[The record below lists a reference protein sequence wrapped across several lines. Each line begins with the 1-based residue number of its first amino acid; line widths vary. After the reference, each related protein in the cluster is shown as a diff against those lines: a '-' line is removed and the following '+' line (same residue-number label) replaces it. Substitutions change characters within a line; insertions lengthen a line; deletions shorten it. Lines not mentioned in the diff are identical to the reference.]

1 MNQNGV
7 SDDNNEI
14 NFNILNDVNLSS
26 NKYEYTYENY
36 IIIFDIQN
44 NNLMIEIQNKL
55 NSEKYKNHYTQNELI
70 EINKIF
76 SMFDNIEESIKEIEL
91 NKNNF
96 SINISDNLCI
106 LTIKIDTNELPK
118 NKISDTII
126 FKIPLIELKLEKN
139 NSNMSQIN
147 KNLKCLKIENNISIE
162 SINNASP
169 RDSIKFNNNNNNTNI
184 DNIQILMAKIDKLS
198 QENKEIKERLN
209 VLEENNNKLINLIK
223 ESRINLLKE
232 KNNSDNPLLISP
244 NKKNDN
250 IKFNFGNNP
259 DFDFLSFSFQNDSQN
274 DKSNILKN
282 LYSNFLKNKK
292 KSKDKIEDE
301 LFNKINKNEST
312 EKNAIYKPGRKK
324 SNFSK
329 NSEDNYFYSNKE
341 DVDIIDDVGFFK
353 NYKLTITPSSE
364 NLIRNNQEEKNI
376 MCLDELEEERKNPMR
391 KNESNGNEDD
401 WSVNKSY
408 NMVGVTCLKD
418 KNKNKKMENFNLI
431 GNNMPKKESNDENE
445 YLF

>member
-76 SMFDNIEESIKEIEL
+76 SMFDNVEESIKEIEL

-96 SINISDNLCI
+96 SINISNNLCI

-126 FKIPLIELKLEKN
+126 FKIPLIELKLEKK

-169 RDSIKFNNNNNNTNI
+169 RDSIKFNNNTNA

-431 GNNMPKKESNDENE
+431 GNNIPKKESNDENE

>member
-126 FKIPLIELKLEKN
+126 FKIPLIELKPEKN

-169 RDSIKFNNNNNNTNI
+169 RDSIKFNNNTNA

-431 GNNMPKKESNDENE
+431 GNNIPKKESNDENE

>member
-96 SINISDNLCI
+96 SINISNNLCI

-139 NSNMSQIN
+139 NSNMNQIN

-169 RDSIKFNNNNNNTNI
+169 RDSIKFNNNTNA

-431 GNNMPKKESNDENE
+431 GNNIPKKESNDENE

>member
-169 RDSIKFNNNNNNTNI
+169 RDSIKFNNNNNTNI

-418 KNKNKKMENFNLI
+418 KNKNKKIENFNLI
-431 GNNMPKKESNDENE
+431 GNNIPKKESNDENE

>member
-96 SINISDNLCI
+96 SINISNNLCI

-126 FKIPLIELKLEKN
+126 FKIPLIELKLEKK

-169 RDSIKFNNNNNNTNI
+169 RDSIKFNNNTNA

-431 GNNMPKKESNDENE
+431 GNNIPKKESNDENE

>member
-169 RDSIKFNNNNNNTNI
+169 RDSIKFNNNNTNA

-431 GNNMPKKESNDENE
+431 GNNIPKKESNDENE

>member
-169 RDSIKFNNNNNNTNI
+169 RDSIKFNNNTNA

-364 NLIRNNQEEKNI
+364 NSIRNNQEEKNI

-431 GNNMPKKESNDENE
+431 GNNIPKKESNDENE

>member
-169 RDSIKFNNNNNNTNI
+169 RDSIKFNNNTNA

-232 KNNSDNPLLISP
+232 KNNSDNPLLVSP

-431 GNNMPKKESNDENE
+431 GNNIPKKESNDENE

>member
-169 RDSIKFNNNNNNTNI
+169 RDSIKFNNNTNA

>member
-7 SDDNNEI
+7 SDDDNEI

-169 RDSIKFNNNNNNTNI
+169 RDSIKFNNNNTNI

-431 GNNMPKKESNDENE
+431 GNNIPKKESNDENE

>member
-169 RDSIKFNNNNNNTNI
+169 RDSIKFNNNNTNI
-184 DNIQILMAKIDKLS
+184 DNIQILMAKIDKLI

-408 NMVGVTCLKD
+408 KMVGVTCLKD

-431 GNNMPKKESNDENE
+431 GNNIPKKESNDENE

>member
-139 NSNMSQIN
+139 NSNMNQIN

-169 RDSIKFNNNNNNTNI
+169 RDSIKFNNNNTNI

-232 KNNSDNPLLISP
+232 KNNSDNPLLVSP

-431 GNNMPKKESNDENE
+431 GNNIPKKESNDENE

>member
-1 MNQNGV
+1 MNQNAV

-169 RDSIKFNNNNNNTNI
+169 RDSIKFNNNTNA

-301 LFNKINKNEST
+301 LFNKKNKNEST

-353 NYKLTITPSSE
+353 NYKLNITPSSE

-431 GNNMPKKESNDENE
+431 GNNIPKKESNDENE

>member
-96 SINISDNLCI
+96 SINISNNLCI

-169 RDSIKFNNNNNNTNI
+169 RDSIKFNNNNTNI

>member
-169 RDSIKFNNNNNNTNI
+169 RDSIKFNNNNTNI

-376 MCLDELEEERKNPMR
+376 MCLDELEEERKNPLR

-431 GNNMPKKESNDENE
+431 GNNIPKKESNDENE

>member
-169 RDSIKFNNNNNNTNI
+169 RDSIKFNNNTNA

-364 NLIRNNQEEKNI
+364 NSIRNNQEEKNI

>member
-96 SINISDNLCI
+96 SINIGDNLCI

-169 RDSIKFNNNNNNTNI
+169 RDSIKFNNNNNTNI

-301 LFNKINKNEST
+301 LFNKINKKENKK
-312 EKNAIYKPGRKK
+312 KNAIYKPGRKK

-408 NMVGVTCLKD
+408 NMV
-418 KNKNKKMENFNLI
+418 
-431 GNNMPKKESNDENE
+431 
-445 YLF
+445 

>member
-1 MNQNGV
+1 MNQN
-7 SDDNNEI
+7 
-14 NFNILNDVNLSS
+14 
-26 NKYEYTYENY
+26 

-169 RDSIKFNNNNNNTNI
+169 RDSIKFNNNTNA

-274 DKSNILKN
+274 DKSNILQN

-431 GNNMPKKESNDENE
+431 GNNIPKKESNDENE

>member
-7 SDDNNEI
+7 SNDNNEI

-169 RDSIKFNNNNNNTNI
+169 RDSIKFNNNTNA

-431 GNNMPKKESNDENE
+431 GNNIPKKESNDENE

>member
-169 RDSIKFNNNNNNTNI
+169 RDSIKFNNNNTNI

-364 NLIRNNQEEKNI
+364 NSIRNNQEEKNI

>member
-96 SINISDNLCI
+96 SINISNNLCI

-169 RDSIKFNNNNNNTNI
+169 RDSIKFNNNTNA

-301 LFNKINKNEST
+301 LFNKKNKNEST

-431 GNNMPKKESNDENE
+431 GNNIPKKESNDENE

>member
-44 NNLMIEIQNKL
+44 NNLMVEIQNKL

-139 NSNMSQIN
+139 NSNMNQIN

-169 RDSIKFNNNNNNTNI
+169 RDSIKFNNNNTNI

-431 GNNMPKKESNDENE
+431 GNNIPKKESNDENE

>member
-1 MNQNGV
+1 MNKNGV

-169 RDSIKFNNNNNNTNI
+169 RDSIKFNNNNTNI

-232 KNNSDNPLLISP
+232 KKNSDNPLLISP

-431 GNNMPKKESNDENE
+431 GNNIPKKESNDENE

>member
-118 NKISDTII
+118 NKISDIII

-169 RDSIKFNNNNNNTNI
+169 RDSIKFNNNTNA

-431 GNNMPKKESNDENE
+431 GNNIPKKESNDENE

>member
-96 SINISDNLCI
+96 SINISNNLCI

-169 RDSIKFNNNNNNTNI
+169 RDSIKFNNNTNA

-431 GNNMPKKESNDENE
+431 GNNIPKKESNDENE

>member
-7 SDDNNEI
+7 SNDNNEI

-139 NSNMSQIN
+139 NSNMNQIN

-169 RDSIKFNNNNNNTNI
+169 RDSIKFNNNNTNI

-431 GNNMPKKESNDENE
+431 GNNIPKKESNDENE

>member
-139 NSNMSQIN
+139 NSNMNQIN

-169 RDSIKFNNNNNNTNI
+169 RDSIKFNNNNTNI

-431 GNNMPKKESNDENE
+431 GNNIPKKESNDENE

>member
-139 NSNMSQIN
+139 NSNMNQIN

-169 RDSIKFNNNNNNTNI
+169 RDSIKFNNNNNTNI

-418 KNKNKKMENFNLI
+418 KNKNKKIENFNLI
-431 GNNMPKKESNDENE
+431 GNNIPKKESNDENE

>member
-44 NNLMIEIQNKL
+44 NNLIIEIQNKL

-169 RDSIKFNNNNNNTNI
+169 RDSIKFNNNNTNI

-232 KNNSDNPLLISP
+232 KNNSDNPLLVSP

-431 GNNMPKKESNDENE
+431 GNNIPKKESNDENE

>member
-106 LTIKIDTNELPK
+106 LTIKIDTNDLPK

-139 NSNMSQIN
+139 NSNMNQIN

-169 RDSIKFNNNNNNTNI
+169 RDSIKFNNNNTNI

-431 GNNMPKKESNDENE
+431 GNNIPKKESNDENE

>member
-169 RDSIKFNNNNNNTNI
+169 RDSIKFNNNNTNI

-301 LFNKINKNEST
+301 LFNKKNKNEST

-353 NYKLTITPSSE
+353 NYKLNITPSSE

-431 GNNMPKKESNDENE
+431 GNNIPKKESNDENE

>member
-96 SINISDNLCI
+96 SINISNNLCI

-169 RDSIKFNNNNNNTNI
+169 RDSIKFNNNNI
-184 DNIQILMAKIDKLS
+184 
-198 QENKEIKERLN
+198 
-209 VLEENNNKLINLIK
+209 
-223 ESRINLLKE
+223 
-232 KNNSDNPLLISP
+232 
-244 NKKNDN
+244 
-250 IKFNFGNNP
+250 
-259 DFDFLSFSFQNDSQN
+259 
-274 DKSNILKN
+274 
-282 LYSNFLKNKK
+282 
-292 KSKDKIEDE
+292 
-301 LFNKINKNEST
+301 
-312 EKNAIYKPGRKK
+312 KPGK
-324 SNFSK
+324 
-329 NSEDNYFYSNKE
+329 
-341 DVDIIDDVGFFK
+341 
-353 NYKLTITPSSE
+353 
-364 NLIRNNQEEKNI
+364 
-376 MCLDELEEERKNPMR
+376 
-391 KNESNGNEDD
+391 
-401 WSVNKSY
+401 
-408 NMVGVTCLKD
+408 
-418 KNKNKKMENFNLI
+418 
-431 GNNMPKKESNDENE
+431 
-445 YLF
+445 

>member
-1 MNQNGV
+1 M
-7 SDDNNEI
+7 
-14 NFNILNDVNLSS
+14 
-26 NKYEYTYENY
+26 
-36 IIIFDIQN
+36 
-44 NNLMIEIQNKL
+44 
-55 NSEKYKNHYTQNELI
+55 
-70 EINKIF
+70 
-76 SMFDNIEESIKEIEL
+76 
-91 NKNNF
+91 
-96 SINISDNLCI
+96 CI

-169 RDSIKFNNNNNNTNI
+169 RDSIKFNNNNTNI

-353 NYKLTITPSSE
+353 NYKLAITPSSE

-431 GNNMPKKESNDENE
+431 GNNIPKKESNDENE
-445 YLF
+445 HLF

>member
-44 NNLMIEIQNKL
+44 NNLIIEIQNKL

-169 RDSIKFNNNNNNTNI
+169 RDSIKFNNNTNA

-431 GNNMPKKESNDENE
+431 GNNIPKKESNDENE

>member
-96 SINISDNLCI
+96 SINISNNLCI

-169 RDSIKFNNNNNNTNI
+169 RDSIKFNNNNTNV

-353 NYKLTITPSSE
+353 NYKLNITPSSE

-431 GNNMPKKESNDENE
+431 GNNIPKKESNDENE

>member
-96 SINISDNLCI
+96 SINISNNLCI

-169 RDSIKFNNNNNNTNI
+169 RDSIKFNNNNTNI

-223 ESRINLLKE
+223 ES
-232 KNNSDNPLLISP
+232 
-244 NKKNDN
+244 

-431 GNNMPKKESNDENE
+431 GNNIPKKESNDENE

>member
-169 RDSIKFNNNNNNTNI
+169 RDSIKFNNNNNTNI

-431 GNNMPKKESNDENE
+431 GNNIPKKESNDENE

>member
-169 RDSIKFNNNNNNTNI
+169 RDSIKFNNNNTNI

-418 KNKNKKMENFNLI
+418 KNKNKKMKNFNLI
-431 GNNMPKKESNDENE
+431 GNNIPKKESNDENE

>member
-139 NSNMSQIN
+139 NSNMNQIN

-169 RDSIKFNNNNNNTNI
+169 HDSIKFNNNNTNI

-431 GNNMPKKESNDENE
+431 GNNIPKKESNDENE